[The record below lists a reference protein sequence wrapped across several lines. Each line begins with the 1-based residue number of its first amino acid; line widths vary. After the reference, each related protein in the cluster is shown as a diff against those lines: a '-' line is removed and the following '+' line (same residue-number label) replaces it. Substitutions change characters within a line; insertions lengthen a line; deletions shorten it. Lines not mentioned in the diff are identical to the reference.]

1 VRGQSRKSSDASSL
15 AGSDAVID
23 AVVDDDDD
31 DDDGV
36 ARKAVLTASHV
47 RPAVDGDDDNKN
59 GSGSGLKSLR
69 RRLSFEMSFELWI
82 QPD

>member
-1 VRGQSRKSSDASSL
+1 MRGQSRKSSDASSL
-15 AGSDAVID
+15 AGSDAVVD
-23 AVVDDDDD
+23 NDDDDD
-31 DDDGV
+31 DDDV

-47 RPAVDGDDDNKN
+47 RPDVDGDDNNN
-59 GSGSGLKSLR
+59 GRGIGLKSLR